1 MEQEIERF
9 NPSITTGLSTEEV
22 NKRIQQNKVNY
33 DSSVPTKS
41 IKQIIFSNFFT
52 LFNFLNLFL
61 GIAIFAVGSYKN
73 MLFLIIVVIN
83 TAISTFQEIHS
94 KKVVDKL
101 AIMAQS
107 KIKVVRNGEII
118 EIPINDLVLDDVIVF
133 NTGNQVPTDC
143 IIMDGEVLSNESFI
157 TGEPDSITKQKDE
170 MLLSGSYIVGGK
182 CYARVEHIA
191 DENYTAQISSGAKYV
206 KKINSEIMRSLNKII
221 KYLTFTIIPIGAM
234 LFFSQ
239 FVIQHASIADSVVQS
254 VAAMIGM
261 IPEGLVLLTSTVL
274 AVSVIRLSRSKVL
287 VQELYCIETLA
298 RVDTLCLDKT
308 GTLTEGRMEV
318 SGLVGIKDGAL
329 VETDLE
335 NASDDKS
342 DLDIKNLKVS
352 KTDLENIL
360 ANIAKST
367 DDENPT
373 MQAIKAKYL
382 DLLKEDFVINKKV
395 PFSSKTKWSGISF
408 DNKGSY
414 VLGAPEF
421 VLGENF
427 VNYKDK
433 IAKYVEN
440 YRVLCLAHSNMDFK
454 DTSSADSNNRKKANE
469 NKICNNLDL
478 PENLSPI
485 GFILITDVI
494 RKEASK
500 TLEYFKAQ
508 GVDIK
513 IISGDNPVTVSKI
526 AKRVGVENA
535 DKYIDMSTLK
545 TEDEVKDAA
554 CKYSIF
560 GRVSPTQKKDLVTA
574 LQANGKT
581 VAMTGDGVND
591 VLALKTADCSIAMA
605 NGSDATKNVSQLIL
619 LDSNFASMPK
629 VVSEGRRTINNI
641 ERSASLFL
649 LKNIYS
655 SVLAVLFLFM
665 SSEYPFEPVH
675 ISLISLVAIGI
686 PSFLFALEPNNDRIH
701 GNFLKNIIS
710 KALPTAITVIVSIF
724 VIAILNKC
732 GIISNEIYPTIS
744 VIAAGAAGLLHI
756 IDISRARKNE
766 TRLPFS
772 IYRLTISIAM
782 VALFIFGL
790 TYMSWWY
797 NIVPLMPI
805 ITTIGW
811 TLLGVFGIF
820 MLMHFLSRKVFKI
833 K

>member
-1 MEQEIERF
+1 MEQNIERF
-9 NPSITTGLSTEEV
+9 NPSIDTGLSNEQV
-22 NKRIQQNKVNY
+22 NKRIQDNLVNY

-41 IKQIIFSNFFT
+41 IKQIIFIIFFA

-73 MLFLIIVVIN
+73 MMFLIIVVIN

-107 KIKVVRNGEII
+107 KIKVVRNGQTI
-118 EIPINDLVLDDVIVF
+118 EISINDLVLDDVVVF
-133 NTGNQVPTDC
+133 NTGSQVPTDC

-157 TGEPDSITKQKDE
+157 TGEPDSITKQKGE

-182 CYARVEHIA
+182 CFAKVEHIA
-191 DENYTAQISSGAKYV
+191 DENYTAQISSGAKYI
-206 KKINSEIMRSLNKII
+206 KKINSEIMKSLNKII

-239 FVIQHASIADSVVQS
+239 FVIQHASITDSVVQT

-318 SGLVGIKDGAL
+318 SGLVEINKDF
-329 VETDLE
+329 
-335 NASDDKS
+335 
-342 DLDIKNLKVS
+342 
-352 KTDLENIL
+352 DLENIL
-360 ANIAKST
+360 ANIAKAS

-382 DLLKEDFVINKKV
+382 DLLSDEFVISKKV
-395 PFSSKTKWSGISF
+395 PFSSKTKWSGINF
-408 DNKGSY
+408 ENKGSY
-414 VLGAPEF
+414 VMGAPEF
-421 VLGENF
+421 VLQDNYDK
-427 VNYKDK
+427 YKDEINK
-433 IAKYVEN
+433 HVEN
-440 YRVLCLAHSNMDFK
+440 YRVLCLAYSKEDFGDK
-454 DTSSADSNNRKKANE
+454 
-469 NKICNNLDL
+469 DL
-478 PENLSPI
+478 PNDWEAI
-485 GFILITDVI
+485 AFILITDVI

-500 TLEYFKAQ
+500 TLDYFREQ
-508 GVDIK
+508 DVDIK

-545 TEDEVKDAA
+545 TEEEIKEAA
-554 CKYSIF
+554 VKYSIF

-629 VVSEGRRTINNI
+629 VVGEGRRTINNI

-649 LKNIYS
+649 LKTIYS
-655 SVLAVLFLFM
+655 SVLAVLFLFL

-675 ISLISLVAIGI
+675 ISLIALVAIGI
-686 PSFLFALEPNNDRIH
+686 PSFLFALEPNNERIH

-710 KALPTAITVIVSIF
+710 KALPTAITVIISIL

-732 GIISNEIYPTIS
+732 GIISNEIYSTVC
-744 VIAAGAAGLLHI
+744 VIAAGTAGLLHI
-756 IDISRARKNE
+756 FDISRARKNE
-766 TRLPFS
+766 TRILPFS
-772 IYRLTISIAM
+772 PYRLTISISM

-790 TYMSWWY
+790 TCMSWWY

-805 ITTIGW
+805 IVTIGW
-811 TLLGVFGIF
+811 TLLGVFGTF
-820 MLMHFLSRKVFKI
+820 MLLHFLSRKIFKI